1 MNLDKMIAVSGE
13 SQLMKLV
20 TTKNNG
26 LILLNPITGKTK
38 FYSVRL
44 HQFTPLETVG
54 IYTPTDTIDI
64 KEIFARMKTKLNEL
78 PPPSVKSENK
88 VLTDYFAEIM
98 PEYDRER
105 VYPSDIKKVIRWFGY
120 LNESGYLE
128 IAGESSE
135 TSQRDD
141 SEE

>member
-1 MNLDKMIAVSGE
+1 MKLDKMIAVSGE

-20 TTKNNG
+20 ATKNNG
-26 LILLNPITGKTK
+26 LVLLNPVTGKTK

-44 HQFTPLETVG
+44 HQFTPLDTVG

-64 KEIFARMKTKLNEL
+64 KEIFARMKSRINDL
-78 PPPSVKSENK
+78 PPPAAKSDNK
-88 VLTDYFAEIM
+88 VLMEYFSQIM
-98 PEYDRER
+98 PEYDRDR
-105 VYPSDIKKVIRWFGY
+105 VYPSDVKKIIRWFGY

-128 IAGESSE
+128 TDTSS
-135 TSQRDD
+135 SHYVDD

>member
-1 MNLDKMIAVSGE
+1 MKLDKMIAVSGE

-20 TTKNNG
+20 ATRNNG
-26 LILLNPITGKTK
+26 LILLNPVTGKTK

-44 HQFTPLETVG
+44 HQFTPLDTVG

-64 KEIFARMKTKLNEL
+64 KEIFARMKSRINDL
-78 PPPSVKSENK
+78 PPPAVKSDNK
-88 VLTDYFAEIM
+88 VLMEYFSQIM
-98 PEYDRER
+98 PEYDRDR
-105 VYPSDIKKVIRWFGY
+105 VYPSDVKKIIRWFGY

-128 IAGESSE
+128 TESS
-135 TSQRDD
+135 SSPNVDD

>member
-1 MNLDKMIAVSGE
+1 MKLDKMIAVSGE

-20 TTKNNG
+20 ATKNNG
-26 LILLNPITGKTK
+26 LVLLNPVTGKTK

-44 HQFTPLETVG
+44 HQFTPLDTVG

-64 KEIFARMKTKLNEL
+64 KEIFARMKSRINDL
-78 PPPSVKSENK
+78 PPPAAKSDNK
-88 VLTDYFAEIM
+88 VLMEYFSQIM
-98 PEYDRER
+98 PEYDRDR
-105 VYPSDIKKVIRWFGY
+105 VYPSDVKKIIRWFGY

-128 IAGESSE
+128 TDTSS
-135 TSQRDD
+135 SPCVDD

>member
-20 TTKNNG
+20 ATKNNG
-26 LILLNPITGKTK
+26 LILLNPVTGKTK

-44 HQFTPLETVG
+44 HQFTPLDTVG
-54 IYTPTDTIDI
+54 IYTPTDTVDI
-64 KEIFARMKTKLNEL
+64 KEIFARMKSRIDDL
-78 PPPSVKSENK
+78 PPPAVKSENK
-88 VLTDYFAEIM
+88 ILMEYFSQIM
-98 PEYDRER
+98 PEYDRDR
-105 VYPSDIKKVIRWFGY
+105 VYPSDVKKVIRWFGY

-128 IAGESSE
+128 TASASSPNV
-135 TSQRDD
+135 DD

>member
-54 IYTPTDTIDI
+54 IYTPTDTVDI
-64 KEIFARMKTKLNEL
+64 KDIFARMKNKMNEL
-78 PPPSVKSENK
+78 APPSVKSDNK
-88 VLTDYFAEIM
+88 VLMAYFSEIM

-105 VYPSDIKKVIRWFGY
+105 VYPSDVKKIIRWFGY
-120 LNESGYLE
+120 LNESGYLD
-128 IAGESSE
+128 SDTD
-135 TSQRDD
+135 TSGRANTED